1 MARALR
7 LVGEDE
13 ADDGAEGLFEAG
25 SSVSVGALVPT
36 VLMAVATT
44 WISLYVFP
52 KVGTVSLKFTATGVW
67 FLRLVV
73 RVSMTWALL
82 LDALL
87 LLLLLLL
94 LLAKEMN

>member
-13 ADDGAEGLFEAG
+13 ADDEDEGLFEAG

-44 WISLYVFP
+44 WMSLYVLL
-52 KVGTVSLKFTATGVW
+52 KVA
-67 FLRLVV
+67 
-73 RVSMTWALL
+73 ALL
-82 LDALL
+82 DVVP
-87 LLLLLLL
+87 
-94 LLAKEMN
+94 

>member
-36 VLMAVATT
+36 VLMAVSTT
-44 WISLYVFP
+44 WMRPMSLYVLL
-52 KVGTVSLKFTATGVW
+52 KVA
-67 FLRLVV
+67 
-73 RVSMTWALL
+73 ALL
-82 LDALL
+82 DVVP
-87 LLLLLLL
+87 
-94 LLAKEMN
+94 